1 MNDGENR
8 LTAERETD
16 GNKSKVKTGVINLS
30 VSNDDGFL
38 SPYSSEG
45 KPVISSEVAEFL
57 ENAVKAHSPKEKLI
71 LNVKGDCID
80 ENERVQYAAAI
91 KNYYSLK
98 LKDEERERKNK
109 TVVAAIFAFIGIIA
123 LAFMFYISERDV
135 GEVWKE
141 CIDIFAWVFLWEAV
155 DQFFIERGAVKVRR
169 KRYQNFAEM
178 EIRFER

>member
-8 LTAERETD
+8 KAAERGAD
-16 GNKSKVKTGVINLS
+16 GKKNKVNTGVINLN

-38 SPYSSEG
+38 SPYSFEG
-45 KPVISSEVAEFL
+45 TPVISSEVADFL

-98 LKDEERERKNK
+98 LKEEERERKNRTK
-109 TVVAAIFAFIGIIA
+109 VAAIFALIGIIA
-123 LAFMFYISERDV
+123 LAFMFYLSER
-135 GEVWKE
+135 EVSEIWKE

-155 DQFFIERGAVKVRR
+155 DQFFIERGAVKIRR
-169 KRYQNFAEM
+169 KRYLNFAEM
-178 EIRFER
+178 EIRFE